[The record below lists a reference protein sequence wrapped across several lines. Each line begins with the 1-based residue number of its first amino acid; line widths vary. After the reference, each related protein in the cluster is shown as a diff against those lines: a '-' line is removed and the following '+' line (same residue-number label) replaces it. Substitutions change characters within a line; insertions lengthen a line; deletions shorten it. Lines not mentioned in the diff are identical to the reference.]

1 MPDLGAP
8 GVGQLR
14 VLICMGWSS
23 HVATILMRN
32 CRKCFHN
39 LSVNLLMRKCFS
51 KQHQSTNVNVNV
63 LVAQSCPT
71 LCESMDL
78 SSPGSSI
85 HGILQAKVLEWVAR
99 LSPKDLPDPGI
110 GLASP
115 ALAGW
120 FFTTVPPTKPSLENS
135 WLTVLCLRCPAK

>member
-8 GVGQLR
+8 RVGQLR

-85 HGILQAKVLEWVAR
+85 HGILQARILEGVYHF
-99 LSPKDLPDPGI
+99 LLPGDLPDPGI
-110 GLASP
+110 KPESP
-115 ALAGW
+115 ALQADSLPSEPPGK
-120 FFTTVPPTKPSLENS
+120 PTKVSIQDKRLI
-135 WLTVLCLRCPAK
+135 RHG